1 MNTINPNKA
10 SFAVVLPAGGLGKRM
25 GSSIPKQLLSLRG
38 KPVYFHS
45 LETFLSMDEIAE
57 VILVVPK
64 DWKSHFEQELLD
76 GNALSKEYQE
86 KLKIVEGGKER
97 WESVKQGVLAISK
110 SSHVL
115 VHDVARP
122 FISKDIIRES
132 CLALETKGAC
142 IVARPVNDTV
152 KVVQDGVIQNTLD
165 RTTVWLAQT
174 PQSCSVELLKSLYK
188 KIEQKPLDF
197 VPTDES
203 SILEYFNIP
212 VYVIRGDALNDKIT
226 TPEDWERFSSNSF
239 YKNQ

>member
-1 MNTINPNKA
+1 M
-10 SFAVVLPAGGLGKRM
+10 
-25 GSSIPKQLLSLRG
+25 
-38 KPVYFHS
+38 
-45 LETFLSMDEIAE
+45 
-57 VILVVPK
+57 
-64 DWKSHFEQELLD
+64 
-76 GNALSKEYQE
+76 
-86 KLKIVEGGKER
+86 
-97 WESVKQGVLAISK
+97 
-110 SSHVL
+110 
-115 VHDVARP
+115 
-122 FISKDIIRES
+122 
-132 CLALETKGAC
+132 
-142 IVARPVNDTV
+142 NDTV

-188 KIEQKPLDF
+188 KIEQNPLDF